1 MHVQLESFLFNL
13 TCASACFHKC
23 VLQVHALCQRE
34 IDRLWDFRFCSEF
47 GDKIASEPQDKSP
60 NNEIFLSGE
69 REKVRMRETH
79 SLGDGEE
86 EDGGRDPA
94 LHGREAASGSGGAEP
109 RSEEVPRAAADA

>member
-1 MHVQLESFLFNL
+1 
-13 TCASACFHKC
+13 
-23 VLQVHALCQRE
+23 
-34 IDRLWDFRFCSEF
+34 
-47 GDKIASEPQDKSP
+47 
-60 NNEIFLSGE
+60 
-69 REKVRMRETH
+69 MRETH